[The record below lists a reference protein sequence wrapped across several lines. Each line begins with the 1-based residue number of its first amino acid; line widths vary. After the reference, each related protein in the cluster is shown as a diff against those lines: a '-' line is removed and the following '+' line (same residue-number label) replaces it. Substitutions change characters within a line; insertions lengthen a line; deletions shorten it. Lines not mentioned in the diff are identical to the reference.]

1 MNESNTEQL
10 SVDTGMVV
18 SADQPF
24 SMVDVGVLL
33 VVVAV
38 AVYYLYRK
46 LWRNKG
52 TCSSCSNKK
61 GSCGA
66 QASDTGCSSQ
76 TIEITELKSDSRS
89 AESGH

>member
-24 SMVDVGVLL
+24 SMLDVGVVL

-52 TCSSCSNKK
+52 ACSSCSNKK
-61 GSCGA
+61 GSY
-66 QASDTGCSSQ
+66 QV
-76 TIEITELKSDSRS
+76 KSDAAS
-89 AESGH
+89 ACTQPIEVVELRGGQVTK

>member
-24 SMVDVGVLL
+24 SMVDVGVVLA
-33 VVVAV
+33 VVAL

-46 LWRNKG
+46 LWRNRG
-52 TCSSCSNKK
+52 ACSSCSNKK
-61 GSCGA
+61 GSC
-66 QASDTGCSSQ
+66 QV
-76 TIEITELKSDSRS
+76 KSDAAS
-89 AESGH
+89 ACTQLIEVVELRGGQVTK